1 MATRVLTAAV
11 LLAAFSIVGASLP
24 WQSMTFGVAA
34 AQRPPLAQPTMTLL
48 DETAEVALLL
58 PDQPRVR
65 KRTGR
70 LTTGLRESLTGIGRP
85 IASTL
90 ALNLFSNVV
99 LTAVFERSEQTDTAR
114 TWIGRLE
121 GQPLSLVALTV
132 VDGALAGTVSYP
144 GGLYEI
150 SSDPDGTTIISEV
163 DSTLLPPEAEPLRV
177 PGSSTV
183 YVPEAEAQAVEPAQP
198 ATALTQIDVA
208 VFYTAKARSEAG
220 GTSKMQALVA
230 NRIAT
235 ANTVYKNSGINQKL
249 RLVHSAAIAYKE
261 VNAET
266 DLFRLRVQGDGYMT
280 SAHTIRNT
288 KKADLVALIVGGDAN
303 AWGACGIGY
312 IFTPPVIAANMA
324 PYGFSSQVLQ
334 CLSGFTFEHE
344 LGHNMGAHHD
354 SYVTEGKHGAYTYSH
369 GYVDLAGRFRTIM
382 AYLNRC
388 TDSGVYCNRIGFFSN
403 PAKRNE
409 GRVIGRTNA
418 NNTRT
423 LNNTAKAVAAF
434 R

>member
-150 SSDPDGTTIISEV
+150 SGDPDGTTIISEV
-163 DSTLLPPEAEPLRV
+163 DPTLLPPGAEPLRV

-235 ANTVYKNSGINQKL
+235 ANTIYKNSGINQKL

-261 VNAET
+261 GNPYV
-266 DLFRLRVQGDGYMT
+266 DLPRLATKGDGYMT
-280 SAHTIRNT
+280 SVHSIRDT
-288 KKADLVALIVGGDAN
+288 KKADLVALIVGGDAST
-303 AWGACGIGY
+303 WGACGLGY
-312 IFTPPVIAANMA
+312 IFTPPLTARGMA
-324 PYGFSSQVLQ
+324 PYGFSWTVLE
-334 CLSGFTFEHE
+334 CLSSYAFEHE

-354 SYVTEGKHGAYTYSH
+354 RYVTEGKHGAYSYSH
-369 GYVDLAGRFRTIM
+369 GYVDVAARFYTVM
-382 AYLNRC
+382 GYYYLCR
-388 TDSGVYCNRIGFFSN
+388 DSGVYCNPIPFFSN

-409 GRVIGRTNA
+409 GRVIGKANA
-418 NNTRT
+418 NNART
-423 LNNTAKAVAAF
+423 LNNTAKIVAAF